1 MVKQYNWDYNDFSSE
16 ALLRRADYLLDV
28 IDNIP
33 DKATS
38 NDLKKLPK
46 GRVLVNYG
54 PASGKSTAI
63 RQYLCENQMNYII
76 YATAR
81 KADVDSMYYDLL
93 AMKEKGVIVR
103 ECRIA
108 KFHSNYDPGED
119 ALRSSNILICTHER
133 LMIEP
138 PSILYRLTGDI
149 PNHLGQVIRSE
160 MIIDELPKFYKSFK
174 VTGTLMMG
182 LGYVNDQLDKFKYD
196 KRQRLAYRY
205 ARFRSLMEAY
215 LNGERMSTTE
225 CGAVVSLMSAYQG
238 SNIVINDNDRERAVR
253 KFAYFSDLLAEK
265 LLESTTEDGVMD
277 VIDRN
282 LYYTLLDIEVP
293 NIKIFDGT
301 GDLILRGSTS
311 WNIQKDPRFSREL
324 KLRTPIQSLDGTSM
338 MRHVARSE
346 DLEYTRSKI
355 GKLIDHIRSILSHK
369 DERVLL
375 YTWKSIRLH
384 YNFYEE
390 EDTEVE
396 DDHTPDLK
404 YLPDYI
410 RNQLTPDENDRLD
423 ITYYGSGKE
432 RVTSEFSNCTSI
444 VIAGKFFIPNSAIS
458 NYNEVNSTEIT
469 SLDYT
474 KSLII
479 QAIYRTAARHNQAI
493 SIYFS
498 DDYSQD
504 LINSIMS
511 EFDKITLGDTEC
523 TGFYKFSQMINH
535 TSRNKKH
542 YDHIARYF
550 NQIYTEG
557 EATLTVPKGS
567 TGSFT
572 RDYKIAIQTLVKD
585 SPIIYQNIDNS
596 NQFKLL
602 YKG

>member
-1 MVKQYNWDYNDFSSE
+1 MVEQYDWDYNDFSSSS
-16 ALLRRADYLLDV
+16 LLRRADYLLDV

-38 NDLKKLPK
+38 EDIRRLPN

-63 RQYLCENQMNYII
+63 RQYLCDNQMNYII
-76 YATAR
+76 YAAAR
-81 KADVDSMYYDLL
+81 KSDVDAMYYDLM
-93 AMKEKGVIVR
+93 AMKEKGIIVR

-119 ALRSSNILICTHER
+119 SLRSSNILICTHER

-174 VTGTLMMG
+174 VSGTLMMG
-182 LGYVNDQLDKFKYD
+182 LGYVNSQLDKFRYD
-196 KRQRLAYRY
+196 RRQRVAYRY
-205 ARFRSLMEAY
+205 AKFRSLMEAY
-215 LNGERMSTTE
+215 LDNDESQLSTVE
-225 CGAVVSLMSAYQG
+225 YGAVVSLINAYQQ
-238 SNIVINDNDRERAVR
+238 SNIVVKDNDRERAVR

-265 LLESTTEDGVMD
+265 LLETTVEDGVIST
-277 VIDRN
+277 IDRN

-301 GDLILRGSTS
+301 GDLILRGSNS
-311 WNIQKDPRFSREL
+311 WNIQKDERFSRNLIL
-324 KLRTPIQSLDGTSM
+324 KQPIQLLEGTSM
-338 MRHVARSE
+338 IRSVTKSE
-346 DLEYTRSKI
+346 DFEYTKSKI
-355 GKLIDHIRSILSHK
+355 GKLITHIKNLLSQSDSK
-369 DERVLL
+369 VLL

-384 YNFYEE
+384 YSYYEE
-390 EDTEVE
+390 VTE
-396 DDHTPDLK
+396 DDHSKDMK

-410 RNQLTPDENDRLD
+410 RSLLSPEENSRLE

-432 RVTSEFSNCTSI
+432 RVTSEFSDCDSI
-444 VIAGKFFIPNSAIS
+444 IIAGKFFIPNSAIS
-458 NYNEVNSTEIT
+458 NYNEVNSTDIT

-479 QAIYRTAARHNQAI
+479 QAIYRTSARHNQPI

-498 DDYSQD
+498 DDYSYD
-504 LINSIMS
+504 LIGSIMS
-511 EFDKITLGDTEC
+511 EFDNIKLDDTDV
-523 TGFYKFSQMINH
+523 TGYYKFSQMINH
-535 TSRNKKH
+535 TTRNKKH
-542 YDHIARYF
+542 YEHISKYF
-550 NQIYTEG
+550 NQLYTEG
-557 EATLTVPKGS
+557 EVTLTVPKGS

-572 RDYKIAIQTLVKD
+572 RDYKIAIQNLVKD

-596 NQFKLL
+596 NSFKLI